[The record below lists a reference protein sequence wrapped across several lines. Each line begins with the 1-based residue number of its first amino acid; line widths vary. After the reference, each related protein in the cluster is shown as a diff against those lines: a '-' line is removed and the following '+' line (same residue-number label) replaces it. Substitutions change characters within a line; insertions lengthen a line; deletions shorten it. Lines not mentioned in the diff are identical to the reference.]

1 MYLQKLEIQ
10 GFKSF
15 AHKTTLEFNRE
26 LTAIVGPNGSG
37 KSNIA
42 DSIRWVLGEQSIKLL
57 RCKRAEDVIFAGSD
71 LKSRLGMAE
80 VSLHLNNEDGQA
92 PIDFSEIVVTRRVFR
107 DGQSEYLLN
116 GAGVRLQDIQ
126 LLLAQANFG
135 QKTYSVIGQGMVDSI
150 LVSSPAERKEF
161 FEEATGVKQYQ
172 IKREQSIAKLLATF
186 ENLDQASVVMAE
198 IEPRLRSLTRQVK
211 RLERR
216 EELER
221 EVSELQKLYYRFRW
235 HELESRRLQVAERVS
250 GLNKSLAK
258 QNQSAQELQNKLVE
272 LEQKGATPDSWQQL
286 ETRQSNLRNRIAEL
300 VRQQAL
306 EQAKAQVGHIAKGQG
321 EIAILRQQQS
331 EISEELKNV
340 ADKLTAVGREI
351 ISQQEAL
358 TEAAANQVKIAT
370 SFSRFQLGGYPWLE
384 QELESVVA
392 EQAELKQSLVS
403 ATSLSQIKELVGKFT
418 QLEEKLKILLKRL
431 KQSGQMSLTD
441 LDRLM
446 KEREVSVGQV
456 AEIKANHKS
465 LEREQL
471 SLKERQ
477 EQLTRSLERVKNELG
492 DKAEVTDKTKTNVT
506 EDLVR
511 AEAELKEVTNS
522 IAAYQSESQGR
533 QAQVF
538 KWQRELNTAR
548 EEERRLEQD
557 THEAALELTRLETKL
572 EDLDREMAQEVSPE
586 LVRVIKEAG
595 EVKSLVEGETALE
608 LQRLKHQLELTGG
621 IEPEVVSEYQQTKT
635 RYDFLAEQMDD
646 LQTATASLESIIRD
660 LDATI
665 EKKFLVSFKE
675 INEKFTQYFKVLF
688 DGGKAQLVLQR
699 ADTHKE
705 EVELLPED
713 EEATLADKSAPSA
726 KEKFLAT
733 EKIKASF
740 FSGVEISATPPG
752 KKLSTINA
760 LSGGER
766 ALTSIA
772 LICSIISNNPSPF
785 VVLDEV
791 DAALDEANSER
802 YAAILDS
809 LMDKTQFIT
818 VTHNRATMRRASI
831 LYGVTIGEDGVSKL
845 LSVKFAEADELAIK
859 NSKSKGKE

>member
-57 RCKRAEDVIFAGSD
+57 RGKRAEDVIFAGSD

-358 TEAAANQVKIAT
+358 TEAAANQAKIAT

>member
-57 RCKRAEDVIFAGSD
+57 RGKRAEDVIFAGSD

-286 ETRQSNLRNRIAEL
+286 ETRQSNLRNKIAEL

-358 TEAAANQVKIAT
+358 TEAAANQAKIAT

>member
-57 RCKRAEDVIFAGSD
+57 RGKRAEDVIFAGSD

-557 THEAALELTRLETKL
+557 T
-572 EDLDREMAQEVSPE
+572 Q
-586 LVRVIKEAG
+586 
-595 EVKSLVEGETALE
+595 VKSLNEGETALE

>member
-57 RCKRAEDVIFAGSD
+57 RGKRAEDVIFAGSD

-331 EISEELKNV
+331 EIFEELKNV

-358 TEAAANQVKIAT
+358 TEAAANQAKIAT

>member
-57 RCKRAEDVIFAGSD
+57 RGKRAEDVIFAGSD

-235 HELESRRLQVAERVS
+235 HELESRRLQVAECVS

-306 EQAKAQVGHIAKGQG
+306 EQDKAQVGHIAKGQG

-358 TEAAANQVKIAT
+358 TEAAANQAKIAT

-538 KWQRELNTAR
+538 KWQRELNAAR

-595 EVKSLVEGETALE
+595 EVKSLNEGETALE

>member
-57 RCKRAEDVIFAGSD
+57 RGKRAEDVIFAGSD

-286 ETRQSNLRNRIAEL
+286 ETRQSNLRNKIAEL

-358 TEAAANQVKIAT
+358 TEAAANQAKIAT

-538 KWQRELNTAR
+538 KWQRELNAAR

-595 EVKSLVEGETALE
+595 EVKSLNEGETALE

>member
-57 RCKRAEDVIFAGSD
+57 RGKRAEDVIFAGSD

-358 TEAAANQVKIAT
+358 TEAAANQAKIAT

-772 LICSIISNNPSPF
+772 LICSIISNNPSHF

>member
-57 RCKRAEDVIFAGSD
+57 RGKRAEDVIFAGSD

>member
-57 RCKRAEDVIFAGSD
+57 RGKRAEDVIFAGSD

-538 KWQRELNTAR
+538 KWQRELNAAR

-595 EVKSLVEGETALE
+595 EVKSLNEGETALE

>member
-57 RCKRAEDVIFAGSD
+57 RGKRAEDVIFAGSD

-358 TEAAANQVKIAT
+358 TEAAANQAKIAT

-538 KWQRELNTAR
+538 KWQRELNAAR

>member
-57 RCKRAEDVIFAGSD
+57 RGKRAEDVIFAGSD

-358 TEAAANQVKIAT
+358 TEAAANQAKIAT

-548 EEERRLEQD
+548 EEERRL
-557 THEAALELTRLETKL
+557 RLETKL

>member
-57 RCKRAEDVIFAGSD
+57 RGKRAEDVIFAGSD

-286 ETRQSNLRNRIAEL
+286 ETRQSNLRNKIAEL

>member
-57 RCKRAEDVIFAGSD
+57 RGKRAEDVIFAGSD

-358 TEAAANQVKIAT
+358 TEAAANQAKIAT

-595 EVKSLVEGETALE
+595 EVKSLNEGETALE

>member
-57 RCKRAEDVIFAGSD
+57 RGKRAEDVIFAGSD

-358 TEAAANQVKIAT
+358 TEAAANQAKIAT

-403 ATSLSQIKELVGKFT
+403 ATSLSQIKELVLKFT

>member
-57 RCKRAEDVIFAGSD
+57 RGKRAEDVIFAGSD

-331 EISEELKNV
+331 EIFEELKNV

-358 TEAAANQVKIAT
+358 TEAAANQAKIAT

-538 KWQRELNTAR
+538 KWQRELNAAR

-572 EDLDREMAQEVSPE
+572 EDLDREMAQEDSPE

>member
-57 RCKRAEDVIFAGSD
+57 RGKRAEDVIFAGSD

-331 EISEELKNV
+331 EIFEELKNV

-358 TEAAANQVKIAT
+358 TEAAANQAKIAT

-595 EVKSLVEGETALE
+595 EVKSLNEGETALE

>member
-1 MYLQKLEIQ
+1 M
-10 GFKSF
+10 
-15 AHKTTLEFNRE
+15 
-26 LTAIVGPNGSG
+26 
-37 KSNIA
+37 
-42 DSIRWVLGEQSIKLL
+42 
-57 RCKRAEDVIFAGSD
+57 
-71 LKSRLGMAE
+71 
-80 VSLHLNNEDGQA
+80 
-92 PIDFSEIVVTRRVFR
+92 
-107 DGQSEYLLN
+107 
-116 GAGVRLQDIQ
+116 
-126 LLLAQANFG
+126 
-135 QKTYSVIGQGMVDSI
+135 
-150 LVSSPAERKEF
+150 
-161 FEEATGVKQYQ
+161 
-172 IKREQSIAKLLATF
+172 
-186 ENLDQASVVMAE
+186 
-198 IEPRLRSLTRQVK
+198 
-211 RLERR
+211 
-216 EELER
+216 
-221 EVSELQKLYYRFRW
+221 
-235 HELESRRLQVAERVS
+235 
-250 GLNKSLAK
+250 
-258 QNQSAQELQNKLVE
+258 
-272 LEQKGATPDSWQQL
+272 
-286 ETRQSNLRNRIAEL
+286 
-300 VRQQAL
+300 RQQAL

-331 EISEELKNV
+331 EIFEELKNV

-358 TEAAANQVKIAT
+358 TEAAANQAKIAT

>member
-57 RCKRAEDVIFAGSD
+57 RGKRAEDVIFAGSD

-331 EISEELKNV
+331 EIFEELKNV

-358 TEAAANQVKIAT
+358 TEAAANQAKIAT

-538 KWQRELNTAR
+538 KWQRELNAAR

-572 EDLDREMAQEVSPE
+572 EDLDREMAQEDSPE

-595 EVKSLVEGETALE
+595 EVKSLNEGETALE

>member
-57 RCKRAEDVIFAGSD
+57 RGKRAEDVIFAGSD

-358 TEAAANQVKIAT
+358 TEAAANQAKIAT

-538 KWQRELNTAR
+538 KWQRELNAAR

-595 EVKSLVEGETALE
+595 EVKSLNEGETALE